1 MSEQDFEQFR
11 DDLEKAERKVAGE
24 IDPGVRAMV
33 VAVLVVILAGT
44 LALPHAGSVKGFD
57 ILQSDTLAAANAIQL
72 PSRVFVWF
80 STVFGVLFSTLAL
93 VTRRWTLAWIAVAGT
108 FVAGVFGV
116 LSIWTRQTI
125 GYGHPGDPG
134 PGIGLIIATLACWAL
149 TFHWVRVVWS
159 RTELHLAAEER
170 RRAAAAEQERLHQA
184 WRRPPQQPTA

>member
-1 MSEQDFEQFR
+1 MSDQDFDQFR
-11 DDLEKAERKVAGE
+11 TDLEKAERKVAGE

-33 VAVLVVILAGT
+33 VAVLVLILAVT
-44 LALPHAGSVKGFD
+44 LALPHAGHVKGFD
-57 ILQSDTLAAANAIQL
+57 ILQSDALAANNAIQL

-108 FVAGVFGV
+108 FVASVFGV
-116 LSIWTRQTI
+116 FSIWTRQTI
-125 GYGHPGDPG
+125 GYAHPGDPG

-159 RTELHLAAEER
+159 RTALHLAAEER
-170 RRAAAAEQERLHQA
+170 RRVAAAEEEERRRAWHQ
-184 WRRPPQQPTA
+184 PKS